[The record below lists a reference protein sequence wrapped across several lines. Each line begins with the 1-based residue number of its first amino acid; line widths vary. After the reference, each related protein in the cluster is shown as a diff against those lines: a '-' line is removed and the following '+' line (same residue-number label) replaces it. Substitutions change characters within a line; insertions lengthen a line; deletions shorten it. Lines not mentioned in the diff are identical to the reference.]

1 MNTELIKEKWNMYSI
16 KFDEFVK
23 ICLEKLHYYITKR
36 DFHIFI
42 TPYLCKFVILILH
55 TILLITVIALMCINK
70 LTSILFY
77 KWTEFMNI
85 IGRKRVILDRESE
98 KPYMER
104 YYLLFTERDNYFPFN
119 IFIHHILESDN
130 DELHDHPWGYFTL
143 ILSGGYFEHLKLKDA
158 ETGEDRVVKIWRGPG
173 FYQSVSSSWVHR
185 LELDKTRGETWTLFI
200 PYRQEK
206 EWGFYTKNGYI
217 DNEEYF
223 KQKKNN

>member
-1 MNTELIKEKWNMYSI
+1 M
-16 KFDEFVK
+16 
-23 ICLEKLHYYITKR
+23 KR

-119 IFIHHILESDN
+119 IFI
-130 DELHDHPWGYFTL
+130 
-143 ILSGGYFEHLKLKDA
+143 KDVIGSKYKYNLFKFIRA
-158 ETGEDRVVKIWRGPG
+158 NSFSLGSC
-173 FYQSVSSSWVHR
+173 FSSI
-185 LELDKTRGETWTLFI
+185 K
-200 PYRQEK
+200 
-206 EWGFYTKNGYI
+206 
-217 DNEEYF
+217 
-223 KQKKNN
+223 